1 MEKKVP
7 MRMCVAC
14 KTVKPKKELIRIV
27 KSGEEISLD
36 KTGRKNG
43 RGAYICND
51 ATCVEKLKKQ
61 KILNRVFSMQV
72 DTPVYDKILEDFFGK
87 EE

>member
-14 KTVKPKKELIRIV
+14 KTVKPKKDLIRIV
-27 KSGEEISLD
+27 KSGEDISLD

-51 ATCVEKLKKQ
+51 PACVEKLKKQ

>member
-7 MRMCVAC
+7 MRRCVAC

-51 ATCVEKLKKQ
+51 PSCVEKLKKQ

-72 DTPVYDKILEDFFGK
+72 DMPVYDKILEDFFGK